1 MSIVPHGET
10 CAAFCFLAFCLM
22 LPSVFRLLRLHRHLI
37 VALHGHQLMQA
48 VAFLA
53 VIVLALVFLG
63 YERLNLGNDIL
74 ALRKLLGCAQL
85 VKLALGMAHT
95 GHFALDEW
103 NEFCKPYDFWPYLT
117 INTRRFQVIVWC
129 LLYMLFCIALTAIA
143 RRSRD

>member
-1 MSIVPHGET
+1 
-10 CAAFCFLAFCLM
+10 M

-117 INTRRFQVIVWC
+117 TNTRRFQVIVWC
-129 LLYMLFCIALTAIA
+129 
-143 RRSRD
+143 S